1 MVKGREVRD
10 LLLPVL
16 SGANRRL
23 YARVIRSLLLCLTH
37 AYSAALHAHMG
48 LYEVGLLR
56 RVKLPCPVI
65 SVGNLTVGGTG
76 KTSMV
81 LMLARELH
89 RRGLRPVVLAHGYG
103 AASSQAV
110 VVSDGGAVLLPP
122 YAAGDEAFLL
132 ASSLAGV
139 PVVAGRKRAASG
151 ALALGFSPGVL
162 VLDDGFQHWRLARDL
177 DVVLLDAAEPF
188 GFGYLLPRG
197 LLREPP
203 SHLRRAGAVVIT
215 RCNMV
220 SSDRLRA
227 VEREVERWAPG
238 VPIWRA
244 WYEPVGMT
252 RLDDGSSVDLW
263 DVRGK
268 RVAALSSIAAPEA
281 FEGMLRAMGASKV
294 IPIRYPDHHLYTPE
308 DLVEIAG
315 KVLSAN
321 AEMLVTTEKDA
332 VKVRALAS
340 GLPGSAVEAVRKAR
354 VLSVRMIV
362 DDKERFLEF
371 VVSFACT
378 GMRS

>member
-16 SGANRRL
+16 SGADRRL
-23 YARVIRSLLLCLTH
+23 YARVIRSLLLCLAH

-48 LYEVGLLR
+48 LYAVGLLR
-56 RVKLPCPVI
+56 RVKLPCPVV

-89 RRGLRPVVLAHGYG
+89 RRGLRPAVLAHGYG
-103 AASSQAV
+103 AASSGAV
-110 VVSDGGAVLLPP
+110 VVSDGSAVFLPP
-122 YAAGDEAFLL
+122 HVAGDEAFLL
-132 ASSLAGV
+132 ASSLTGV
-139 PVVAGRKRAASG
+139 PVVVGRRRVESG
-151 ALALGFSPGVL
+151 ALALGFNPGVL
-162 VLDDGFQHWRLARDL
+162 ILDDGFQHWRLARDL

-203 SHLRRAGAVVIT
+203 GHLKRAGAVVIT
-215 RCNMV
+215 RCNLV
-220 SSDRLRA
+220 SSDRLSA

-244 WYEPVGMT
+244 WYEFVGIAC
-252 RLDDGSSVDLW
+252 LEDGSPVNLGEL
-263 DVRGK
+263 RGRK
-268 RVAALSSIAAPEA
+268 VAALSSIAAPGA
-281 FEGMLRAMGASKV
+281 FEEMLREMGASEV
-294 IPIRYPDHHLYTPE
+294 VPIRYPDHHLYTPA
-308 DLVEIAG
+308 DLAEIAG
-315 KVLSAN
+315 KVLSTD

-340 GLPGSAVEAVRKAR
+340 GLPGPAVEAVRKAR

-362 DDKERFLEF
+362 DDMERFLEF
-371 VVSFACT
+371 VVSSVCT
-378 GMRS
+378 STRR